1 MGGLPFALFPI
12 SRISGEGKPRAQTDN
27 RNRIAST
34 PWREFERKGTKM
46 SLSRRQFLAG
56 AATIGGT
63 AAIGGLLSGC
73 QPQQQ
78 SDQNSADGNSQYPDG
93 TTAEDFQNSVVELA
107 PISDFAEEKTFD
119 IVVIGAGTAG
129 VPAVCTALEEG
140 ATVACLQKETVVIA
154 HGNGSSGPILEEST
168 ALGTLQ
174 YKQAWRAAG
183 GYRMNPDLLD
193 LYVNHA
199 GETIMWMMRKGEEAG
214 LPPQASKARTDFD
227 EGSWITVASNYFG
240 PKPINNQDIMTRLAE
255 KAAAAGAEFFY
266 ETPAVQLVQAD
277 DGSVTG
283 VIGKTK
289 DGYIKFN
296 AAKAVIV
303 AAGDYQNNESLVA
316 RYSPDVVRFQRKQS
330 NMTAD
335 GILMSMAVGA
345 RMVPVNHAKT
355 MHDMDAGP
363 MALTSLPFMALNE
376 LGERFMNED
385 IPMESWDLSLQW
397 NKDAEDPGRF
407 FRIFDNNF
415 MEKYGATV
423 TIEQL
428 ENYIPGLKENPEG
441 VYEGLIDTHR
451 ADTLDELAEALGIPA
466 DALKKSVDAWNDY
479 CAKGADEQ
487 FGLSRNKLKPI
498 DTPPYWGIRQ
508 WIRCS
513 TINAGVVVDGCCRV
527 LGKDD
532 KPIPG
537 LYSVGSGAGNVCGG
551 LEWNLYQGGLCCG
564 SYMTMG
570 RYAAIH
576 ALTGEFTPSQPATY
590 ESAKDGWNA

>member
-1 MGGLPFALFPI
+1 M
-12 SRISGEGKPRAQTDN
+12 D
-27 RNRIAST
+27 
-34 PWREFERKGTKM
+34 
-46 SLSRRQFLAG
+46 LSRRRFLAG
-56 AATIGGT
+56 AATIGSA

-73 QPQQQ
+73 QPQKQA
-78 SDQNSADGNSQYPDG
+78 DQDPVSESGQYPKG
-93 TTAEDFQNSVVELA
+93 TTHEDFQNSVVELE
-107 PISDFAEEKTFD
+107 PVDEFSEEKDFD

-140 ATVACLQKETVVIA
+140 ARVACLQKESVVIA

-168 ALGTLQ
+168 ALGALQ

-199 GETIMWMMRKGEEAG
+199 GETIMWMMRKGESAG

-227 EGSWITVASNYFG
+227 EGSYITVASNYFG

-255 KAAAAGAEFFY
+255 EAAGAGAEFFY
-266 ETPAVQLVQAD
+266 ETPAVQLVRSE
-277 DGSVTG
+277 DGRVKG
-283 VIGKTK
+283 VVGKT
-289 DGYIKFN
+289 GNSYVKFN
-296 AAKAVIV
+296 ASKAVIV

-355 MHDMDAGP
+355 MHDMDAAP
-363 MALTSLPFMALNE
+363 LALTGLPFMALDDH
-376 LGERFMNED
+376 GERFMNED

-397 NKDAEDPGRF
+397 NKDADDPGRF
-407 FRIFDNNF
+407 FRIFDNDF
-415 MEKYGATV
+415 ARKYGASV
-423 TIEQL
+423 TTEQL
-428 ENYIPGLKENPEG
+428 ENYIPGFKENPEG

-451 ADTLDELAEALGIPA
+451 ADTLEELADALGIPA
-466 DALKKSVDAWNDY
+466 EALKKSVAAWNEC
-479 CAKGADEQ
+479 CARGADDQ
-487 FGLSRNKLKPI
+487 FGLARDKLKPI

-513 TINAGVVVDGCCRV
+513 AINAGVVVDGCCRV
-527 LGKDD
+527 LDEND
-532 KPIPG
+532 EPIPG

-576 ALTGEFTPSQPATY
+576 ALTGGLEPSQPAAY
-590 ESAKDGWNA
+590 DEVKGMWSA